1 MYWKT
6 DIDDIKLSWKVVV
19 NMNNNLLFEKD
30 LKNFLYVILAFIIII
45 KSTT

>member
-30 LKNFLYVILAFIIII
+30 LKNFLNVILAFIIII
-45 KSTT
+45 KSNT

>member
-6 DIDDIKLSWKVVV
+6 DFDDIKLLWKVVV

-30 LKNFLYVILAFIIII
+30 LKNFLNAILALVL
-45 KSTT
+45 

>member
-19 NMNNNLLFEKD
+19 NTNNHLLFEKD
-30 LKNFLYVILAFIIII
+30 LKNFLNAILAFIIII